1 MAKVNLMTQAE
12 YAKHRGCSA
21 VAVHK
26 AVKAGRISLIGDK
39 IDPEVADIQWE
50 RNTRARAK
58 NVKPATPAAPASTP
72 AAGDGTPDLV
82 DAAAAAAATPEV
94 PVDTG
99 AGDGDRQQDDPRYME
114 SRSSREEAAARREWL
129 KLKEEEGE
137 LVRID
142 QVRAEL
148 AARLAPVRE
157 GLLQIP
163 ARLAP
168 ILAAQSDPAR
178 IQTQLEVEIHTILA
192 PLAKLMPP
200 QPTSESQA

>member
-26 AVKAGRISLIGDK
+26 AVKAGRISLIDGK
-39 IDPEVADIQWE
+39 IDPAVADIQWKN
-50 RNTRARAK
+50 NTRSRIMTGRVAASE
-58 NVKPATPAAPASTP
+58 PAAPELPLAAEP
-72 AAGDGTPDLV
+72 ADGEPAEPGGDGGGV
-82 DAAAAAAATPEV
+82 E
-94 PVDTG
+94 
-99 AGDGDRQQDDPRYME
+99 DGRGSLDPQYE
-114 SRSSREEAAARREWL
+114 KSRSSREEAENRRAWL
-129 KLKEEEGE
+129 RLQEEEGQ

-148 AARLAPVRE
+148 AAKLAPVRE

-168 ILAAQSDPAR
+168 LLAPQSDPGR
-178 IQTQLEVEIHTILA
+178 IQTLLEVEIHQVLA
-192 PLAKLMPP
+192 PLSKSIEFAVTAEAKP
-200 QPTSESQA
+200 A